1 MIRVHGL
8 RKSFGARQVLRG
20 IDLQVS
26 SGSISGVAGPNAC
39 GKSTL
44 MKCLLGLVVPDSG
57 EIWIGGRPVDMAGEY
72 RRFLG
77 YMPQNPQFP
86 ENLRGRELLEML
98 QDLRR
103 ERAKS
108 KDELVGYF
116 ELDGALQQPVSEL
129 SGGTKQKLAAVM
141 ALMFSAPVILL
152 DEPTAGMDPL
162 VTIRFKQ
169 LLLREAKAGK
179 CILLISHSI
188 SEIEQLATSV
198 TFLHEGA
205 AVFSGTNQELLQK
218 SGAGSLE
225 QALTKIFEERE
236 R

>member
-1 MIRVHGL
+1 MIRVRGL

-20 IDLQVS
+20 IDLEVS
-26 SGSISGVAGPNAC
+26 AGSISGIAGPNAC

-57 EIWIGGRPVDMAGEY
+57 EIWVGGRPIDAAGEF
-72 RRFLG
+72 RRSLG

-86 ENLRGRELLEML
+86 ENLKGRELLEML

-103 ERAKS
+103 ESAAS
-108 KDELVGYF
+108 KDNLVSYF
-116 ELDGALQQPVSEL
+116 ELGRALQQPVSEL

-141 ALMFSAPVILL
+141 AMMFSAPVILL

-162 VTIRFKQ
+162 ISIRFKE

-179 CILLISHSI
+179 CILLISHLV
-188 SEIEQLATSV
+188 SEIEQLASSI
-198 TFLHEGA
+198 TFLHEGE
-205 AVFSGTNQELLQK
+205 AVFSGTHQELLART
-218 SGAGSLE
+218 GAQSLE
-225 QALTKIFEERE
+225 LALTKAFEERE
-236 R
+236 K